1 MESLTDRFARKLNY
15 VRISLTDRCNY
26 RCTYCMPPQGV
37 PFLDHQRILR
47 YEEILFLCRVLF
59 QMGVRRVRFTGGEP
73 LVRRGLLPF
82 LEQLRGELPEL
93 RLALTTN
100 ASLLAPH
107 VPRLAALRLDSLNVS
122 LDTLDPGRFRE
133 LTRLGNLEDVL
144 GGLDAAREAG
154 IRPIK
159 LNAVLVRGQNDQEVP
174 RLLDFAHERGFLL
187 RLIEFMPLEE
197 QRWSSEAFLGADE
210 ILRSLPGQPHW
221 EPLDSGDDPVRG
233 PARYYRHGPSGRIL
247 GIIAA
252 VSHHFCESC
261 NRLRITPTGELKTC
275 LFSRKDTDLRPF
287 LQQMDEVGLE
297 EALRGAVREKP
308 RCWEDIQDG
317 KLHMSHI
324 GG

>member
-59 QMGVRRVRFTGGEP
+59 RMGVRRVRFTGGEP

-107 VPRLAALRLDSLNVS
+107 VPRLAALGLDSLNVS

-159 LNAVLVRGQNDQEVP
+159 LNAVLVRGQNDQELP

-187 RLIEFMPLEE
+187 RLRGFHHWL
-197 QRWSSEAFLGADE
+197 RRRSFCRRGFHRDWLGGRRLRCRSLGWLGLRSGRFALFHRLRGSRLLFRRGFLGF
-210 ILRSLPGQPHW
+210 LRN
-221 EPLDSGDDPVRG
+221 SGDEDAG
-233 PARYYRHGPSGRIL
+233 
-247 GIIAA
+247 
-252 VSHHFCESC
+252 
-261 NRLRITPTGELKTC
+261 
-275 LFSRKDTDLRPF
+275 D
-287 LQQMDEVGLE
+287 
-297 EALRGAVREKP
+297 REGNG
-308 RCWEDIQDG
+308 C
-317 KLHMSHI
+317 
-324 GG
+324 

>member
-59 QMGVRRVRFTGGEP
+59 RMGVRRVRFTGGEP

-107 VPRLAALRLDSLNVS
+107 VPRLAALGLDSLNVS

-133 LTRLGNLEDVL
+133 LTRLGNLEDRTTRRCP
-144 GGLDAAREAG
+144 GFWISPTRGASFFGSSSSCPWRNSAG
-154 IRPIK
+154 
-159 LNAVLVRGQNDQEVP
+159 AP
-174 RLLDFAHERGFLL
+174 RLFSGPTRSSAVSLDNLIGNPWIRGTT
-187 RLIEFMPLEE
+187 R
-197 QRWSSEAFLGADE
+197 
-210 ILRSLPGQPHW
+210 
-221 EPLDSGDDPVRG
+221 SGDLP
-233 PARYYRHGPSGRIL
+233 
-247 GIIAA
+247 GIIA
-252 VSHHFCESC
+252 
-261 NRLRITPTGELKTC
+261 
-275 LFSRKDTDLRPF
+275 
-287 LQQMDEVGLE
+287 M
-297 EALRGAVREKP
+297 ALREKSWESSPPYPIISVRAATGCASP
-308 RCWEDIQDG
+308 PQG
-317 KLHMSHI
+317 S
-324 GG
+324 